1 MASICFAEAEW
12 RLRGGPRRSKSAL
25 GVSSVPVPL
34 LATAAEDGVTVQL
47 PVPVPVPVP
56 TVFSALP
63 LLSLGSSLDAE
74 MRSNIGREPRRALG
88 SREATAVAADSFGF
102 EAAALVEVLGDRR
115 EVALLLLLL
124 LVPVLS
130 SRIEDTHPASLL
142 L

>member
-34 LATAAEDGVTVQL
+34 LTTAAEDGVTVQL
-47 PVPVPVPVP
+47 PVPVPVP

-74 MRSNIGREPRRALG
+74 MGSNIGREPRRALG
-88 SREATAVAADSFGF
+88 SREATAVAVDSFGF